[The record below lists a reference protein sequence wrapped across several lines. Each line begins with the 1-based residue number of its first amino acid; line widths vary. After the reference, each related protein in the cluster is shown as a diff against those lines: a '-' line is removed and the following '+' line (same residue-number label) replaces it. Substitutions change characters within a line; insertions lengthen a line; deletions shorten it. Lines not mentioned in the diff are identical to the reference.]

1 MDMQYRGL
9 RGEIYNVDTQKL
21 AGGGEG
27 SIHNVIGN
35 DLFVAK
41 IFRPD
46 KRNHERE
53 EKLCYMVQ
61 NPMTKEQLSYI
72 TWPLDV
78 LYDMNGFAGYIMQ
91 KVNNMQSL
99 TALYS
104 EEKYDLRY
112 RLLAAYNVCVAID
125 AIHEAGQICGDL
137 NPQNILINLDS
148 SDEINAF
155 HVTLVD
161 VDSYHVVTPTKTYRC
176 EVGLPDYLA
185 PEIQNKMVNGVTL
198 RNASLPTY
206 TQETDLFALA
216 VHIFCLLM
224 NGCHPFACAKRVNG
238 NLYDT
243 MGQMRENSNRNSVV
257 APQPIDNIKVGYFPF
272 FHHKDNITVPV
283 YAPLFDDLPE
293 DIRLL
298 FIKTFVE
305 GYKKPEQR
313 ATTDEWIQVLKSYV
327 LQTRS
332 DYSLLSCG
340 KGHYYFKVGR
350 DCPFC
355 NIDQKIRIMLSSQ
368 NAPIINDKI
377 EEFHSTEHSD
387 VSTLRENNRVNVVTD
402 ESPMFYNSGQNI
414 DTGKNRKNILD
425 QYSLIAIIIGATVI
439 ILILVIKFNMNSESY
454 PNDLKQT
461 TAPIETNEPAY
472 SEDNNTQDSDIK
484 SDMESENNEN
494 DIQSDINLKENKK
507 KKSAKKEKNTD
518 YIIPE
523 SSSRKLT
530 KKDVKGKSARQ
541 LRIARNEIYARHG
554 RLFVDQELQD
564 YFDSKDW
571 YLGYIE
577 PEDFVETEELSKLER
592 RNALFIRKFE

>member
-9 RGEIYNVDTQKL
+9 RGEIYNVDMQKL

-35 DLFVAK
+35 DLLVAK

-46 KRNHERE
+46 KRTQDRE

-243 MGQMRENSNRNSVV
+243 MGQMKENSNRNSVV
-257 APQPIDNIKVGYFPF
+257 APQPIENIKTGYFPF
-272 FHHKDNITVPV
+272 FHQKENITVPV
-283 YAPLFDDLPE
+283 YAPFFDDLPE

-298 FIKTFVE
+298 FIKTFVD
-305 GYKKPEQR
+305 GYEKPDQR

-340 KGHYYFKVGR
+340 KGHYYFNVGR

-377 EEFHSTEHSD
+377 EEFHSAEHSD
-387 VSTLRENNRVNVVTD
+387 VSTLRENNHVNVVTD
-402 ESPMFYNSGQNI
+402 DSPIFYSSGQNI
-414 DTGKNRKNILD
+414 DTGKTRKNILD
-425 QYSLIAIIIGATVI
+425 ESSLIAIIIGATVI
-439 ILILVIKFNMNSESY
+439 ILTLVIKFNMNSESY
-454 PNDLKQT
+454 PNELKQT

-484 SDMESENNEN
+484 SDMEPENNEN

-507 KKSAKKEKNTD
+507 KKSARKKKNTD

-571 YLGYIE
+571 YFGYIE

>member
-9 RGEIYNVDTQKL
+9 RGDIYNVDMQKL

-35 DLFVAK
+35 DLLVAK

-46 KRNHERE
+46 KRNQDRE

-148 SDEINAF
+148 SDEINSF

-243 MGQMRENSNRNSVV
+243 MGQMKDNSNRNSVV
-257 APQPIDNIKVGYFPF
+257 APQPIENIKTGYFPF
-272 FHHKDNITVPV
+272 FHQKENITVPV
-283 YAPLFDDLPE
+283 YAPFFDDLPE

-298 FIKTFVE
+298 FIKTFVD
-305 GYKKPEQR
+305 GYEKPDQR

-340 KGHYYFKVGR
+340 KGHYYFNVGR
-350 DCPFC
+350 DCPLC

-377 EEFHSTEHSD
+377 EEFHSVEHSD
-387 VSTLRENNRVNVVTD
+387 ISTLRENNHVNVATD
-402 ESPMFYNSGQNI
+402 DSPMFCDSEQNSNA
-414 DTGKNRKNILD
+414 GKTKKNILD
-425 QYSLIAIIIGATVI
+425 ESSLIAIIIGATVI
-439 ILILVIKFNMNSESY
+439 ILTLVIKFNMNSESY
-454 PNDLKQT
+454 PNELKQT
-461 TAPIETNEPAY
+461 TAPVVTNEPAY
-472 SEDNNTQDSDIK
+472 SEDNNTQDSDI
-484 SDMESENNEN
+484 EN

-507 KKSAKKEKNTD
+507 KKSARKKKNTD

-530 KKDVKGKSARQ
+530 RKDVKGKSARQ

-571 YLGYIE
+571 YFGYIE

>member
-1 MDMQYRGL
+1 M
-9 RGEIYNVDTQKL
+9 
-21 AGGGEG
+21 
-27 SIHNVIGN
+27 
-35 DLFVAK
+35 
-41 IFRPD
+41 
-46 KRNHERE
+46 
-53 EKLCYMVQ
+53 
-61 NPMTKEQLSYI
+61 
-72 TWPLDV
+72 
-78 LYDMNGFAGYIMQ
+78 
-91 KVNNMQSL
+91 
-99 TALYS
+99 
-104 EEKYDLRY
+104 
-112 RLLAAYNVCVAID
+112 
-125 AIHEAGQICGDL
+125 
-137 NPQNILINLDS
+137 
-148 SDEINAF
+148 
-155 HVTLVD
+155 
-161 VDSYHVVTPTKTYRC
+161 
-176 EVGLPDYLA
+176 
-185 PEIQNKMVNGVTL
+185 
-198 RNASLPTY
+198 
-206 TQETDLFALA
+206 FALA

>member
-35 DLFVAK
+35 DLLVAK
-41 IFRPD
+41 IFRLD

-298 FIKTFVE
+298 LIKTFVE

-577 PEDFVETEELSKLER
+577 PEDFVETEDLSKLER

>member
-35 DLFVAK
+35 DLLVAK
-41 IFRPD
+41 IFRLD

-387 VSTLRENNRVNVVTD
+387 VSILRENNRVNVVTD

>member
-35 DLFVAK
+35 DLLVAK
-41 IFRPD
+41 IFRLD

-425 QYSLIAIIIGATVI
+425 PYSLIAIIIGATVI

>member
-35 DLFVAK
+35 DLLVAK
-41 IFRPD
+41 IFRLD

>member
-9 RGEIYNVDTQKL
+9 RGDIYNVDMQKL

-35 DLFVAK
+35 DLLVAK

-46 KRNHERE
+46 KRNQDRE

-148 SDEINAF
+148 SDEINSF

-243 MGQMRENSNRNSVV
+243 MGQMKENSNRNSVV
-257 APQPIDNIKVGYFPF
+257 APQPIENIKTGYFPF
-272 FHHKDNITVPV
+272 FHQKENITVPV
-283 YAPLFDDLPE
+283 YAPFFDDLPE

-298 FIKTFVE
+298 FIKTFVD
-305 GYKKPEQR
+305 GYENPDQR

-327 LQTRS
+327 LQIRS

-340 KGHYYFKVGR
+340 KGHYYFNVGR
-350 DCPFC
+350 DCPLC

-377 EEFHSTEHSD
+377 EEFHSVEHSD
-387 VSTLRENNRVNVVTD
+387 ISTLRENNHVNVATD
-402 ESPMFYNSGQNI
+402 DSPMFCDSEQNSNA
-414 DTGKNRKNILD
+414 GKTKKNILD
-425 QYSLIAIIIGATVI
+425 ESSLIAIIIGATVI
-439 ILILVIKFNMNSESY
+439 ILTLVIKFNMNSESY
-454 PNDLKQT
+454 PNELKQT
-461 TAPIETNEPAY
+461 TAPVVTNEPAY
-472 SEDNNTQDSDIK
+472 SEDNNTQDSDI
-484 SDMESENNEN
+484 EN

-507 KKSAKKEKNTD
+507 KKSARKKKNTD

-530 KKDVKGKSARQ
+530 RKDVKGKSARQ

-571 YLGYIE
+571 YFGYIE

>member
-35 DLFVAK
+35 DLLVAK
-41 IFRPD
+41 IFRLD

-439 ILILVIKFNMNSESY
+439 ILILVIKFNMNFESY

>member
-35 DLFVAK
+35 DLLVAK
-41 IFRPD
+41 IFRLD
-46 KRNHERE
+46 KINHERE

>member
-1 MDMQYRGL
+1 MLLGMICLLPR
-9 RGEIYNVDTQKL
+9 
-21 AGGGEG
+21 
-27 SIHNVIGN
+27 
-35 DLFVAK
+35 F
-41 IFRPD
+41 FRLD

>member
-9 RGEIYNVDTQKL
+9 RGDIYNVDMQKL

-35 DLFVAK
+35 DLLVAK

-46 KRNHERE
+46 KRNHDRE

-148 SDEINAF
+148 SDEINSF

-243 MGQMRENSNRNSVV
+243 MGQMKENSNRNSVV
-257 APQPIDNIKVGYFPF
+257 APQPIENIKTGYFPF
-272 FHHKDNITVPV
+272 FHQKENITVPV
-283 YAPLFDDLPE
+283 YAPFFDDLPE

-298 FIKTFVE
+298 FIKTFVD
-305 GYKKPEQR
+305 GYEKPDQR

-340 KGHYYFKVGR
+340 KGHYYFNVGR
-350 DCPFC
+350 DCPLC

-377 EEFHSTEHSD
+377 EEFHSVEHSD
-387 VSTLRENNRVNVVTD
+387 ISTLRENNHVNVATD
-402 ESPMFYNSGQNI
+402 DSPMFCDSEQNSNA
-414 DTGKNRKNILD
+414 GKTKKNILD
-425 QYSLIAIIIGATVI
+425 ESSLIAIIIGATVI
-439 ILILVIKFNMNSESY
+439 ILTLVIKFNMNSESY
-454 PNDLKQT
+454 PNELKQT
-461 TAPIETNEPAY
+461 TAPVVTNEPAY
-472 SEDNNTQDSDIK
+472 SEDNNTQDSDI
-484 SDMESENNEN
+484 EN

-507 KKSAKKEKNTD
+507 KKSARKKKNTD

-530 KKDVKGKSARQ
+530 RKDVKGKSARQ

-571 YLGYIE
+571 YFGYIE

>member
-35 DLFVAK
+35 DLLVAK

-46 KRNHERE
+46 KRNQDRE

-148 SDEINAF
+148 SDEINSF

-243 MGQMRENSNRNSVV
+243 MGQMKENSNRNSVV
-257 APQPIDNIKVGYFPF
+257 APQPIENIKTGYFPF
-272 FHHKDNITVPV
+272 FHQKENITVPV
-283 YAPLFDDLPE
+283 YAPFFDDLPE

-298 FIKTFVE
+298 FIKTFVD
-305 GYKKPEQR
+305 GYEKPDQR

-340 KGHYYFKVGR
+340 KGHYYFNVGR

-355 NIDQKIRIMLSSQ
+355 NIDQKIKIMLSSQ

-387 VSTLRENNRVNVVTD
+387 VSTPRENNHVNVVTD
-402 ESPMFYNSGQNI
+402 DSPIFYNSGQNI
-414 DTGKNRKNILD
+414 DTGKTRKNILD
-425 QYSLIAIIIGATVI
+425 ESSLIAIIIGATVI
-439 ILILVIKFNMNSESY
+439 ILTLVIKFNMNSESY
-454 PNDLKQT
+454 PSELKQT

-472 SEDNNTQDSDIK
+472 SEDNNTRDSDIK
-484 SDMESENNEN
+484 SDMEPENNED
-494 DIQSDINLKENKK
+494 DIQSDINLEENKN
-507 KKSAKKEKNTD
+507 KKSARKKKNTD
-518 YIIPE
+518 YIIP
-523 SSSRKLT
+523 
-530 KKDVKGKSARQ
+530 
-541 LRIARNEIYARHG
+541 
-554 RLFVDQELQD
+554 
-564 YFDSKDW
+564 
-571 YLGYIE
+571 
-577 PEDFVETEELSKLER
+577 
-592 RNALFIRKFE
+592 

>member
-35 DLFVAK
+35 DLLVAK

-461 TAPIETNEPAY
+461 TAPIETYEPAY